1 MGMAASQARLLSIT
15 SRMSD
20 NELRSQLINN
30 AKMRLTTD
38 SSKASEK
45 YLAAL
50 NEAQMMFSNY
60 DTAGNSQYQ
69 QLTFSNLTSYSAY
82 NNQYGLVNKSG
93 QLLISENDASK
104 YTEALDKAKA
114 DPDVDVNDPDSVN
127 SKALEEFLKSYGL
140 EKTTTYFDNSEITSI
155 DPNIKKIY
163 EGDMEFEY
171 GVDANGMPKADRI
184 SGIHYG
190 YDESLKTKDYGIY
203 KSLLDDYSSAKQN
216 WKAVSKQAEQAY
228 VKNLYSNLAKA
239 DYESVYQ
246 DVIEWSNSLEPQ
258 YDGNGKITGYIEK
271 TSDNEEEEKK
281 TIGDEVD
288 RAKLFLSYMEQ
299 FYTNVGSSKWLD
311 KDGVNKPF
319 HDTMEWYF
327 SLESLMNSGNP
338 TYSTPTQAYV
348 RDGYTPT
355 LTAVYKKD
363 ANNNDTNEIDYYVYT
378 ISTADQV
385 NYPTSDTVYPDQKWT
400 DADGNETTVPVKEIQ
415 EQKISEEEF
424 VQSIADMYRFF
435 QSEVLSQLNP
445 EDPTFRDMYKQQ
457 AGKNKTG
464 KEKTD
469 AEIQAEK
476 KYDNAF
482 TNYKNASKNLSLFIF
497 GFDVGNSTQYDKLD
511 DMEWILYGD
520 WKNKNDPSE
529 GRTNQPVGPTTAID
543 TSEGG
548 ITYDLTF
555 AIDNS
560 LKKEDLPYRAN
571 FQVVKDIYLSEK
583 MIEKYGAPK
592 YTWID
597 KNNPDENAEKK
608 AEWYTNLFNR
618 INEGGYQALETGLA
632 HSAEWI
638 KFALESGLV
647 SMEQVDVKK
656 QWVSTM
662 YSNCSNITESQVD
675 VDITVAEAE
684 YNKTMNEIE
693 AKDKR
698 YDIELKNIDTEHQ
711 SLQTEYE
718 TIKSVIDKNV
728 ERNFKMFQA

>member
-93 QLLISENDASK
+93 QLLVSENDASK

-155 DPNIKKIY
+155 DPNIRKIY

-171 GVDANGMPKADRI
+171 GVDAKGMPKADRI

-228 VKNLYSNLAKA
+228 VKNLSSTGG
-239 DYESVYQ
+239 DYEKVYQ

-258 YDGNGKITGYIEK
+258 YDENGNITGYK
-271 TSDNEEEEKK
+271 VGDNVYDVG
-281 TIGDEVD
+281 TEVD
-288 RAKLFLSYMEQ
+288 KAKDFLSYMKQ
-299 FYTNVGSSKWLD
+299 FYTNVGSKWLD

-327 SLESLMNSGNP
+327 SLESQMNSGYS

-400 DADGNETTVPVKEIQ
+400 DADGNEITVPVKEIK

-424 VQSIADMYRFF
+424 VQSVADMYRFF
-435 QSEVLSQLNP
+435 QSEVLSQLDP
-445 EDPTFRDMYKQQ
+445 EDEEFRDIYIQ
-457 AGKNKTG
+457 KTG
-464 KEKTD
+464 D
-469 AEIQAEK
+469 PD
-476 KYDNAF
+476 KYDKAKKA
-482 TNYKNASKNLSLFIF
+482 YQNASKNLSLFIF
-497 GFDVGNSTQYDKLD
+497 GKDVGKGSYDKLD

-520 WKNKNDPSE
+520 WNDPTDPSK
-529 GRTNQPVGPTTAID
+529 GRTNNPAGPTTAID

-555 AIDNS
+555 KIPNS
-560 LKKEDLPYRAN
+560 LEDKDLPYRAN

-583 MIEKYGAPK
+583 MIEEFGAPK

-597 KNNPDENAEKK
+597 KNNPGENAEKK

-618 INEGGYQALETGLA
+618 MNEGGYQALETGLA

-647 SMEQVDVKK
+647 SMEQVDVKR

>member
-171 GVDANGMPKADRI
+171 GVDAKGMPKADRI

-228 VKNLYSNLAKA
+228 VKNLPSTGG
-239 DYESVYQ
+239 DYEKVYQ
-246 DVIEWSNSLEPQ
+246 NAIEWSNSLEPQ
-258 YDGNGKITGYIEK
+258 YDDKGNITGYK
-271 TSDNEEEEKK
+271 VGDNVYDVG
-281 TIGDEVD
+281 TEVD
-288 RAKLFLSYMEQ
+288 KAKDFLGYMKQ
-299 FYTNVGSSKWLD
+299 FYTNVGSKWLD

-338 TYSTPTQAYV
+338 TYSKPTQAYV

-400 DADGNETTVPVKEIQ
+400 DADGNEITVPVKEIK

-445 EDPTFRDMYKQQ
+445 EDPTFRAMYVQQ

-497 GFDVGNSTQYDKLD
+497 GKDVGNSTQYDKLD

-520 WKNKNDPSE
+520 WKNPNDPSE

-608 AEWYTNLFNR
+608 AAWYTNLFNR

-662 YSNCSNITESQVD
+662 YSNCSNITESQVE

>member
-171 GVDANGMPKADRI
+171 GVDAKGMPKADRI

-228 VKNLYSNLAKA
+228 VKNLPSTTGG
-239 DYESVYQ
+239 DYEKVYQ

-258 YDGNGKITGYIEK
+258 YDDKGNITGYK
-271 TSDNEEEEKK
+271 VGDNVYDVG
-281 TIGDEVD
+281 TEVD
-288 RAKLFLSYMEQ
+288 KAKDFLGYMKQ
-299 FYTNVGSSKWLD
+299 FYTNVGSKWLD

-338 TYSTPTQAYV
+338 TYSKPTQAYV

-400 DADGNETTVPVKEIQ
+400 DADGNEITVPVKEIK

-435 QSEVLSQLNP
+435 QAEVLSQLNP

-497 GFDVGNSTQYDKLD
+497 GKDVGNSTQYDKLD

-555 AIDNS
+555 KIPNS
-560 LKKEDLPYRAN
+560 LEDKDLPYRAN

-608 AEWYTNLFNR
+608 AAWYTNLFNR

-656 QWVSTM
+656 QWISTM

>member
-228 VKNLYSNLAKA
+228 VKNLSSTGG
-239 DYESVYQ
+239 DYEKVYQ
-246 DVIEWSNSLEPQ
+246 DAIEWANSLEPQ
-258 YDGNGKITGYIEK
+258 YDDNGNITGYLRNNNGYAM
-271 TSDNEEEEKK
+271 SDAV
-281 TIGDEVD
+281 TD
-288 RAKLFLSYMEQ
+288 AMSYMSYMEQ
-299 FYTNVGSSKWLD
+299 FYNNVGNKWLD
-311 KDGVNKPF
+311 PNGANKAF
-319 HDTMEWYF
+319 HDTMKWYF
-327 SLESLMNSGNP
+327 SLSSQLSSGQSTYSAPSQAYKREGYNP
-338 TYSTPTQAYV
+338 TLSP
-348 RDGYTPT
+348 
-355 LTAVYKKD
+355 VYKKN
-363 ANNNDTNEIDYYVYT
+363 ALGIPTTEIDHYEYT
-378 ISTADQV
+378 ISVDDQIK
-385 NYPTSDTVYPDQKWT
+385 YPTSSDKYPDKDTGLT
-400 DADGNETTVPVKEIQ
+400 DADGNPITVPVLEIQ
-415 EQKISEEEF
+415 EQKITQEEF
-424 VQSIADMYRFF
+424 VQSVADMYRFF

-445 EDPTFRDMYKQQ
+445 EDPTFRAMYVQQ

-464 KEKTD
+464 DEKTT
-469 AEIQAEK
+469 AENQAGE
-476 KYDNAF
+476 KYDKALK
-482 TNYKNASKNLSLFIF
+482 TYKEASEKLSLFIF
-497 GFDVGNSTQYDKLD
+497 GKDVGSASYDKLD

-520 WKNKNDPSE
+520 YVDSTDPSK
-529 GRTNQPVGPTTAID
+529 GRTNNPAGPTTAID

-555 AIDNS
+555 KIPNS
-560 LKKEDLPYRAN
+560 LEDKDLPYRAN

-608 AEWYTNLFNR
+608 AAWYTNLFNR

-656 QWVSTM
+656 QWISTM

>member
-93 QLLISENDASK
+93 QLLVSENDASK
-104 YTEALDKAKA
+104 YTEALNKAKA

-155 DPNIKKIY
+155 DPNIRKIY

-171 GVDANGMPKADRI
+171 GVDAKGMPKADRI

-228 VKNLYSNLAKA
+228 VKNLPSTGG
-239 DYESVYQ
+239 DYEKVYQ
-246 DVIEWSNSLEPQ
+246 NAIEWSNSLEPQ
-258 YDGNGKITGYIEK
+258 YDDKGNITGYK
-271 TSDNEEEEKK
+271 VGDNVYDVG
-281 TIGDEVD
+281 TEVD
-288 RAKLFLSYMEQ
+288 KAKDFLGYMKQ
-299 FYTNVGSSKWLD
+299 FYTNVGSKWLD

-338 TYSTPTQAYV
+338 TYSKPTQAYV

-400 DADGNETTVPVKEIQ
+400 DADGNEITVPVKEIK

-445 EDPTFRDMYKQQ
+445 EDPTFRAMYVQQ

-464 KEKTD
+464 DEKTT
-469 AEIQAEK
+469 AEK
-476 KYDNAF
+476 QAGEKYDKALK
-482 TNYKNASKNLSLFIF
+482 NYKEASEKLSLFIF
-497 GFDVGNSTQYDKLD
+497 GKDVGSASYDKLD

-520 WKNKNDPSE
+520 YVDSTDPSK
-529 GRTNQPVGPTTAID
+529 GRTNNPAGPTTAID

-555 AIDNS
+555 KIPNS
-560 LKKEDLPYRAN
+560 LEDKDLPYRAN

-608 AEWYTNLFNR
+608 AAWYTNLFNR

>member
-104 YTEALDKAKA
+104 YTDAIAKAKA

-228 VKNLYSNLAKA
+228 VKNLPSTGG
-239 DYESVYQ
+239 DYEKVYQ
-246 DVIEWSNSLEPQ
+246 NAIEWSNSLEPQ
-258 YDGNGKITGYIEK
+258 YDDKGNITGYK
-271 TSDNEEEEKK
+271 VGDNVYDVG
-281 TIGDEVD
+281 TEVD
-288 RAKLFLSYMEQ
+288 KAKDFLGYMKQ
-299 FYTNVGSSKWLD
+299 FYTNVGSKWLD

-338 TYSTPTQAYV
+338 TYSKPTQAYV

-400 DADGNETTVPVKEIQ
+400 DADGNEITVPVKEIK

-445 EDPTFRDMYKQQ
+445 EDPTFRAMYVQQ

-464 KEKTD
+464 DEKTT
-469 AEIQAEK
+469 AEK
-476 KYDNAF
+476 QAGEKYDKALK
-482 TNYKNASKNLSLFIF
+482 NYKEASEKLSLFIF
-497 GFDVGNSTQYDKLD
+497 GKDVGSASYDKLD

-520 WKNKNDPSE
+520 YVDSTDPSK
-529 GRTNQPVGPTTAID
+529 GRTNNPAGPTTAID

-555 AIDNS
+555 KIPNS
-560 LKKEDLPYRAN
+560 LEDKDLPYRAN

-608 AEWYTNLFNR
+608 AAWYTNLFNR

>member
-93 QLLISENDASK
+93 QLLVSENDASK

-155 DPNIKKIY
+155 DPNIRKIY

-228 VKNLYSNLAKA
+228 VKNLPSTGG
-239 DYESVYQ
+239 DYEKVYQ
-246 DVIEWSNSLEPQ
+246 NAIEWSNSLEPQ
-258 YDGNGKITGYIEK
+258 YDDKGNITGYK
-271 TSDNEEEEKK
+271 VGDNVYDVG
-281 TIGDEVD
+281 TEVD
-288 RAKLFLSYMEQ
+288 KAKDFLGYMKQ
-299 FYTNVGSSKWLD
+299 FYTNVGSKWLD

-338 TYSTPTQAYV
+338 TYSKPTQAYV

-400 DADGNETTVPVKEIQ
+400 DADGNEITVPVKEIK

-424 VQSIADMYRFF
+424 VQSVADMYRFF

-464 KEKTD
+464 DEKTT
-469 AEIQAEK
+469 AEK
-476 KYDNAF
+476 QAGEKYDKALK
-482 TNYKNASKNLSLFIF
+482 NYKEASKNLSLFIF
-497 GFDVGNSTQYDKLD
+497 GKDVGNSTQYDKLD

-555 AIDNS
+555 KIPNS
-560 LKKEDLPYRAN
+560 LEDKDLPYRAN

-608 AEWYTNLFNR
+608 AAWYTNLFNR

-656 QWVSTM
+656 QWISTM

>member
-104 YTEALDKAKA
+104 YTEALAKAKA

-171 GVDANGMPKADRI
+171 GVDAKGMPKADRI

-203 KSLLDDYSSAKQN
+203 KSLLDDYSFAKQN

-228 VKNLYSNLAKA
+228 VKNLSSTGG
-239 DYESVYQ
+239 DYEKVYQ
-246 DVIEWSNSLEPQ
+246 DAIEWSNSLEPQ
-258 YDGNGKITGYIEK
+258 YDDKGNITGYK
-271 TSDNEEEEKK
+271 VGDNVYDVG
-281 TIGDEVD
+281 TEVD
-288 RAKLFLSYMEQ
+288 KAKDFLSYMKQ
-299 FYTNVGSSKWLD
+299 FYTNVGSKWLD

-327 SLESLMNSGNP
+327 SLESQMNSGNP

-400 DADGNETTVPVKEIQ
+400 DADGNEITVPVKEIK

-445 EDPTFRDMYKQQ
+445 EDPTFREMYIQQ

-464 KEKTD
+464 DEKTT
-469 AEIQAEK
+469 AEK
-476 KYDNAF
+476 QAGEKYDKALK
-482 TNYKNASKNLSLFIF
+482 NYKEASEKLSLFIF
-497 GFDVGNSTQYDKLD
+497 GKDVGSASYDKLD

-520 WKNKNDPSE
+520 YVDPTDPSK
-529 GRTNQPVGPTTAID
+529 GRTNNPAGPTTAID

-555 AIDNS
+555 KIPNS
-560 LKKEDLPYRAN
+560 LEDKDLPYRAN

-608 AEWYTNLFNR
+608 AAWYTNLFNR

>member
-93 QLLISENDASK
+93 QLLVSENDASK

-155 DPNIKKIY
+155 DPNIRKIY

-171 GVDANGMPKADRI
+171 GVDAKGMPKADRI

-228 VKNLYSNLAKA
+228 VKNLSSTGG
-239 DYESVYQ
+239 DYEKVYQ

-258 YDGNGKITGYIEK
+258 YDENGNITGYK
-271 TSDNEEEEKK
+271 VGDNVYDVG
-281 TIGDEVD
+281 TEVD
-288 RAKLFLSYMEQ
+288 KAKNFLGYMKE
-299 FYTNVGSSKWLD
+299 FYKNVGSKWLD

-319 HDTMEWYF
+319 HDTMQWYF
-327 SLESLMNSGNP
+327 SLESQMNSGNP

-400 DADGNETTVPVKEIQ
+400 DADGNEITVPVKEIK

-424 VQSIADMYRFF
+424 VQSVADMYRFF
-435 QSEVLSQLNP
+435 QSEVLSQLDP
-445 EDPTFRDMYKQQ
+445 EDEEFRDIYIQ
-457 AGKNKTG
+457 KTG
-464 KEKTD
+464 D
-469 AEIQAEK
+469 PD
-476 KYDNAF
+476 KYDKAKKA
-482 TNYKNASKNLSLFIF
+482 YQNASKNLSLFIF
-497 GFDVGNSTQYDKLD
+497 GKDVGNSTQYDKLD

-555 AIDNS
+555 KIPNS
-560 LKKEDLPYRAN
+560 LEDKDLPYRAN

-608 AEWYTNLFNR
+608 AAWYTNLFNR

>member
-104 YTEALDKAKA
+104 YTEALAKAKA

-228 VKNLYSNLAKA
+228 VKNLPSTGG
-239 DYESVYQ
+239 DYEKVYQ
-246 DVIEWSNSLEPQ
+246 NAIEWSNSLEPQ
-258 YDGNGKITGYIEK
+258 YDKNGNITGYKEG
-271 TSDNEEEEKK
+271 NEVHDVG
-281 TIGDEVD
+281 TEVD
-288 RAKLFLSYMEQ
+288 KAKLFLSYMEQ
-299 FYTNVGSSKWLD
+299 FYKNKNIGSKWLD

-338 TYSTPTQAYV
+338 TYSKPTQAYV

-400 DADGNETTVPVKEIQ
+400 DADGNEITVPVKEIK

-445 EDPTFRDMYKQQ
+445 EDPTFRAMYVQQ

-497 GFDVGNSTQYDKLD
+497 GKDVGNSTQYDKLD

-520 WKNKNDPSE
+520 WKNPNDPSE

-608 AEWYTNLFNR
+608 AAWYTNLFNR

-656 QWVSTM
+656 QWISTM

>member
-155 DPNIKKIY
+155 DPNIRKIY

-171 GVDANGMPKADRI
+171 GVDAKGMPKADRI

-228 VKNLYSNLAKA
+228 VKNLSSTGG
-239 DYESVYQ
+239 DYEKVYQ
-246 DVIEWSNSLEPQ
+246 DAIEWSNSLEPQ
-258 YDGNGKITGYIEK
+258 YDDKGNITGYK
-271 TSDNEEEEKK
+271 VGNEVH
-281 TIGDEVD
+281 TVGTEVD
-288 RAKLFLSYMEQ
+288 KAKLFLSYMEQ
-299 FYTNVGSSKWLD
+299 FYKNKNIGSKWLD

-400 DADGNETTVPVKEIQ
+400 DADGNEITVPVKEIQ

-435 QSEVLSQLNP
+435 QAEVLSQLNP

-608 AEWYTNLFNR
+608 AAWYTNLFNR

-656 QWVSTM
+656 QWISTM

>member
-171 GVDANGMPKADRI
+171 GVDAKGMPKADRI

-228 VKNLYSNLAKA
+228 VKNLSSTGG
-239 DYESVYQ
+239 DYEKVYQ
-246 DVIEWSNSLEPQ
+246 NAIEWSNSLEPQ
-258 YDGNGKITGYIEK
+258 YDDNGNITGYK
-271 TSDNEEEEKK
+271 VGDNVYDVG
-281 TIGDEVD
+281 TEVD
-288 RAKLFLSYMEQ
+288 KAKDFLGYMKQ
-299 FYTNVGSSKWLD
+299 FYTNVGSKWLD

-338 TYSTPTQAYV
+338 TYSKPTQAYV

-400 DADGNETTVPVKEIQ
+400 DADGNEITVPVKEIK

-445 EDPTFRDMYKQQ
+445 EDPTFRAMYVQQ

-464 KEKTD
+464 DEKTT
-469 AEIQAEK
+469 AEK
-476 KYDNAF
+476 QAGEKYDKALK
-482 TNYKNASKNLSLFIF
+482 NYKEASEKLSLFIF
-497 GFDVGNSTQYDKLD
+497 GKDVGSASYDKLD

-520 WKNKNDPSE
+520 YVDSTDPSK
-529 GRTNQPVGPTTAID
+529 GRTNNPAGPTTAID

-555 AIDNS
+555 KIPNS
-560 LKKEDLPYRAN
+560 LEDKDLPYRAN

-608 AEWYTNLFNR
+608 AAWYTNLFNR

>member
-104 YTEALDKAKA
+104 YTEALAKAKA

-203 KSLLDDYSSAKQN
+203 KSLLDDYSFAKQN

-228 VKNLYSNLAKA
+228 VKNLSSTGG
-239 DYESVYQ
+239 DYEKVYQ
-246 DVIEWSNSLEPQ
+246 DAIEWSNSLEPQ
-258 YDGNGKITGYIEK
+258 YDDKGNITGYK
-271 TSDNEEEEKK
+271 VGDNVYDVG
-281 TIGDEVD
+281 TEVD
-288 RAKLFLSYMEQ
+288 KAKDFLSYMKQ
-299 FYTNVGSSKWLD
+299 FYTNVGSKWLD

-327 SLESLMNSGNP
+327 SLESQMNSGNP

-400 DADGNETTVPVKEIQ
+400 DADGNEITVPVKEIQ

-608 AEWYTNLFNR
+608 AAWYTNLFNR

>member
-228 VKNLYSNLAKA
+228 VKNLPSTGG
-239 DYESVYQ
+239 DYEKVYQ
-246 DVIEWSNSLEPQ
+246 NAIEWSNSLEPQ
-258 YDGNGKITGYIEK
+258 YDKNGNITGYKEG
-271 TSDNEEEEKK
+271 NEVHDVG
-281 TIGDEVD
+281 TEVD
-288 RAKLFLSYMEQ
+288 KAKLFLSYMEQ
-299 FYTNVGSSKWLD
+299 FYKNKNIGSKWLD

-338 TYSTPTQAYV
+338 TYSKPTQAYV

-400 DADGNETTVPVKEIQ
+400 DADGNEITVPVKEIK

-464 KEKTD
+464 DEKTT
-469 AEIQAEK
+469 AEK
-476 KYDNAF
+476 QAGEKYDKALK
-482 TNYKNASKNLSLFIF
+482 NYKEASKNLSLFIF
-497 GFDVGNSTQYDKLD
+497 GKDVGNSTQYDKLD

-555 AIDNS
+555 KIPNS
-560 LKKEDLPYRAN
+560 LEDKDLPYRAN

-608 AEWYTNLFNR
+608 AAWYTNLFNR

>member
-93 QLLISENDASK
+93 QLLVSENDASK

-155 DPNIKKIY
+155 DPNIRKIY

-228 VKNLYSNLAKA
+228 VKNLPSTGG
-239 DYESVYQ
+239 DYEKVYQ
-246 DVIEWSNSLEPQ
+246 EVITWANSLEPQ
-258 YDGNGKITGYIEK
+258 YDGNGNITGYKEGNNVHDVG
-271 TSDNEEEEKK
+271 T
-281 TIGDEVD
+281 EVD
-288 RAKLFLSYMEQ
+288 KAKLFLSYMEQ

-400 DADGNETTVPVKEIQ
+400 DADGNEITVPVKEIQ

-424 VQSIADMYRFF
+424 VQSVADMYRFF
-435 QSEVLSQLNP
+435 QSEVLSQLDP
-445 EDPTFRDMYKQQ
+445 EDEEFRQIYIDQ

-497 GFDVGNSTQYDKLD
+497 GKDVGKGSYDKLD

-520 WKNKNDPSE
+520 WVDKNDPKK
-529 GRTNQPVGPTTAID
+529 GRTNNPAGPTTAID

-555 AIDNS
+555 KIPNS
-560 LKKEDLPYRAN
+560 LEDKDLPYRAN

-583 MIEKYGAPK
+583 MIEEFGAPK

-597 KNNPDENAEKK
+597 KNNPGENAEKK

-618 INEGGYQALETGLA
+618 MNEGGYQALETGLA
-632 HSAEWI
+632 HSSEWI

-647 SMEQVDVKK
+647 SMEQVDVKR

>member
-93 QLLISENDASK
+93 QLLVSENDASK

-155 DPNIKKIY
+155 DPNIRKIY

-228 VKNLYSNLAKA
+228 VKNLSSTGG
-239 DYESVYQ
+239 DYEKVYQ

-258 YDGNGKITGYIEK
+258 YDENGNITGYK
-271 TSDNEEEEKK
+271 VGDNVYDVG
-281 TIGDEVD
+281 TEVD
-288 RAKLFLSYMEQ
+288 KAKNFLSYMKQ
-299 FYTNVGSSKWLD
+299 FYTNVGSKWLD

-327 SLESLMNSGNP
+327 SLERQMNSGYS

-400 DADGNETTVPVKEIQ
+400 DADGNEITVPVKEIK

-424 VQSIADMYRFF
+424 VQSVADMYRFF
-435 QSEVLSQLNP
+435 QSEVLSQLDP
-445 EDPTFRDMYKQQ
+445 EDEEFRDIYIQ
-457 AGKNKTG
+457 KTG
-464 KEKTD
+464 D
-469 AEIQAEK
+469 PD
-476 KYDNAF
+476 KYDKAKKA
-482 TNYKNASKNLSLFIF
+482 YQNASKNLSLFIF
-497 GFDVGNSTQYDKLD
+497 GKDVGKGSYDKLD

-520 WKNKNDPSE
+520 WNDPTDPSK
-529 GRTNQPVGPTTAID
+529 GRTNNPAGPTTAID

-555 AIDNS
+555 KIPNS
-560 LKKEDLPYRAN
+560 LEDKDLPYRAN

-583 MIEKYGAPK
+583 MIEEFGAPK

-618 INEGGYQALETGLA
+618 MNEGGYQALETGLA
-632 HSAEWI
+632 HSSEWI

-647 SMEQVDVKK
+647 SMEQVDVKR

>member
-93 QLLISENDASK
+93 QLLVSENDASK

-155 DPNIKKIY
+155 DPNIRKIY

-171 GVDANGMPKADRI
+171 GVDAKGMPKADRI

-228 VKNLYSNLAKA
+228 VKNLSSTGG
-239 DYESVYQ
+239 DYEKVYQ

-258 YDGNGKITGYIEK
+258 YDKNGNITGYKEGNNVHDVG
-271 TSDNEEEEKK
+271 T
-281 TIGDEVD
+281 EVD
-288 RAKLFLSYMEQ
+288 KAKLFLSYMEQ
-299 FYTNVGSSKWLD
+299 FYTNVGSKWLD

-400 DADGNETTVPVKEIQ
+400 DADGNEITVPVKEIQ

-424 VQSIADMYRFF
+424 VQSVADMYRFF

-445 EDPTFRDMYKQQ
+445 EDPTFRAMYVQQ

-464 KEKTD
+464 DEKTT
-469 AEIQAEK
+469 AENQAGE
-476 KYDNAF
+476 KYDKALK
-482 TNYKNASKNLSLFIF
+482 TYKEASEKLSLFIF
-497 GFDVGNSTQYDKLD
+497 GKDVGSASYDKLD

-520 WKNKNDPSE
+520 YVDSTDPSK
-529 GRTNQPVGPTTAID
+529 GRTNNPAGPTTAID

-555 AIDNS
+555 KIPNS
-560 LKKEDLPYRAN
+560 LEDKDLPYRAN

-583 MIEKYGAPK
+583 MIEEFGAPK

-608 AEWYTNLFNR
+608 AEWYTNLFTR
-618 INEGGYQALETGLA
+618 MNEGGYQALETGLA
-632 HSAEWI
+632 HSSEWI

>member
-104 YTEALDKAKA
+104 YTEALAKAKA

-171 GVDANGMPKADRI
+171 GVDAKGMPKADRI

-228 VKNLYSNLAKA
+228 VKNLSSTGG
-239 DYESVYQ
+239 DYEKVYQ
-246 DVIEWSNSLEPQ
+246 DAIEWSNSLEPQ
-258 YDGNGKITGYIEK
+258 YDDKGNITGYK
-271 TSDNEEEEKK
+271 VGDNVYDVG
-281 TIGDEVD
+281 TEVD
-288 RAKLFLSYMEQ
+288 KAKDFLSYMKQ
-299 FYTNVGSSKWLD
+299 FYTNVGSKWLD

-327 SLESLMNSGNP
+327 SLESQMNSGNP

-400 DADGNETTVPVKEIQ
+400 DADGNEITVPVKEIK

-445 EDPTFRDMYKQQ
+445 EDPTFREMYKQQ

-464 KEKTD
+464 DEKTT
-469 AEIQAEK
+469 AEK
-476 KYDNAF
+476 QAGEKYDKALK
-482 TNYKNASKNLSLFIF
+482 NYKEASEKLSLFIF
-497 GFDVGNSTQYDKLD
+497 GKDVGSASYDKLD

-520 WKNKNDPSE
+520 YVDPTDPSK
-529 GRTNQPVGPTTAID
+529 GRTNNPAGPTTAID

-555 AIDNS
+555 KIPNS
-560 LKKEDLPYRAN
+560 LEDKDLPYRAN

>member
-93 QLLISENDASK
+93 QLLVSENDASK

-155 DPNIKKIY
+155 DPNIRKIY

-171 GVDANGMPKADRI
+171 GVDAKGMPKADRI

-228 VKNLYSNLAKA
+228 VKNLPSKGG
-239 DYESVYQ
+239 DYEKVYQ
-246 DVIEWSNSLEPQ
+246 EVIEWSNSLEPQ
-258 YDGNGKITGYIEK
+258 YDKNGNITGYLRNNNGYEMSK
-271 TSDNEEEEKK
+271 AVTDAA
-281 TIGDEVD
+281 TYM
-288 RAKLFLSYMEQ
+288 SYMEQ
-299 FYTNVGSSKWLD
+299 FYTNVGSKWLD
-311 KDGVNKPF
+311 PNVTNKAF
-319 HDTMEWYF
+319 HDTMKWYF
-327 SLESLMNSGNP
+327 SLRDQLTSGQS
-338 TYSTPTQAYV
+338 TYSDPSQAYM
-348 RDGYTPT
+348 REGYTPT
-355 LTAVYKKD
+355 LSPVYKKD
-363 ANNNDTNEIDYYVYT
+363 ALGLPTTEIDHYEYT
-378 ISTADQV
+378 ISVDDQV
-385 NYPTSDTVYPDQKWT
+385 NYPVSSDKYPDKDTGMT
-400 DADGNETTVPVKEIQ
+400 DADGNPITVPVLEIQ
-415 EQKISEEEF
+415 ERKITQEEF
-424 VQSIADMYRFF
+424 VQSVADMYRFF
-435 QSEVLSQLNP
+435 QSEVLSQLDP
-445 EDPTFRDMYKQQ
+445 EDEEFRDIYIQ
-457 AGKNKTG
+457 KTG
-464 KEKTD
+464 D
-469 AEIQAEK
+469 PD
-476 KYDNAF
+476 KYDKAKKA
-482 TNYKNASKNLSLFIF
+482 YQNASKNLSLFIF
-497 GFDVGNSTQYDKLD
+497 GKDVGKGSYDKLD

-520 WKNKNDPSE
+520 WNDPTDPSK
-529 GRTNQPVGPTTAID
+529 GRTNNPAGPTTAID

-555 AIDNS
+555 KIPNS
-560 LKKEDLPYRAN
+560 LEDKDLPYRAN

-583 MIEKYGAPK
+583 MIEEFGAPK

-597 KNNPDENAEKK
+597 KNNPGENAEKK

-618 INEGGYQALETGLA
+618 MNEGGYQALETGLA

-647 SMEQVDVKK
+647 SMEQVDVKR

>member
-93 QLLISENDASK
+93 QLLVSENDASK

-155 DPNIKKIY
+155 DPNIRKIY

-228 VKNLYSNLAKA
+228 VKNLPSKGG
-239 DYESVYQ
+239 DYEKVYQ
-246 DVIEWSNSLEPQ
+246 EVIEWSNSLEPQ
-258 YDGNGKITGYIEK
+258 YDKNGNITGYLRNNNGYEMSK
-271 TSDNEEEEKK
+271 AVTDAA
-281 TIGDEVD
+281 TYM
-288 RAKLFLSYMEQ
+288 SYMEQ
-299 FYTNVGSSKWLD
+299 FYTNVGSKWLD
-311 KDGVNKPF
+311 PNVTNKAF
-319 HDTMEWYF
+319 HDTMKWYF
-327 SLESLMNSGNP
+327 SLRDQLTSGQS
-338 TYSTPTQAYV
+338 TYSDPSQAYM
-348 RDGYTPT
+348 REGYTPT
-355 LTAVYKKD
+355 LSPVYKKD
-363 ANNNDTNEIDYYVYT
+363 ALGLPTTEIDHYEYT
-378 ISTADQV
+378 ISVDDQV
-385 NYPTSDTVYPDQKWT
+385 NYPVSSDKYPDKDT
-400 DADGNETTVPVKEIQ
+400 GLIDADGNPITVPVLEIQ
-415 EQKISEEEF
+415 ERKITQEEF
-424 VQSIADMYRFF
+424 VQSVADMYRFF
-435 QSEVLSQLNP
+435 QSEVLSQLDP
-445 EDPTFRDMYKQQ
+445 EDEEFRDIYIQ
-457 AGKNKTG
+457 KTG
-464 KEKTD
+464 D
-469 AEIQAEK
+469 PD
-476 KYDNAF
+476 KYDKAKKA
-482 TNYKNASKNLSLFIF
+482 YQNASKNLSLFIF
-497 GFDVGNSTQYDKLD
+497 GKDVGKGSYDKLD

-520 WKNKNDPSE
+520 WNDPTDPSK
-529 GRTNQPVGPTTAID
+529 GRTNNPAGPTTAID

-555 AIDNS
+555 KIPNS
-560 LKKEDLPYRAN
+560 LEDKDLPYRAN

-583 MIEKYGAPK
+583 MIEEFGAPK

-597 KNNPDENAEKK
+597 KNNPGENAEKK

-618 INEGGYQALETGLA
+618 MNEGGYQALETGLA

-647 SMEQVDVKK
+647 SMEQVDVKR

>member
-171 GVDANGMPKADRI
+171 GVDAKGMPKADRI

-228 VKNLYSNLAKA
+228 VKNLPSTGG
-239 DYESVYQ
+239 DYEKVYQ
-246 DVIEWSNSLEPQ
+246 NAIEWSNSLEPQ
-258 YDGNGKITGYIEK
+258 YDDKGNITGYK
-271 TSDNEEEEKK
+271 VGDNVYDVG
-281 TIGDEVD
+281 TEVD
-288 RAKLFLSYMEQ
+288 KAKDFLGYMKQ
-299 FYTNVGSSKWLD
+299 FYTNVGSKWLD

-338 TYSTPTQAYV
+338 TYSKPTQAYV

-400 DADGNETTVPVKEIQ
+400 DADGNEITVPVKEIQ

-435 QSEVLSQLNP
+435 QAEVLSQLNP

-464 KEKTD
+464 DEKTT
-469 AEIQAEK
+469 AEK
-476 KYDNAF
+476 QAGEKYDNAF

-497 GFDVGNSTQYDKLD
+497 GKDVGNSTQYDKLD

-520 WKNKNDPSE
+520 WKNPNDPSE

-608 AEWYTNLFNR
+608 AAWYTNLFNR

-656 QWVSTM
+656 QWISTM

>member
-171 GVDANGMPKADRI
+171 GVDAKGMPKADRI

-228 VKNLYSNLAKA
+228 VKNLPSTGG
-239 DYESVYQ
+239 DYEKVYQ
-246 DVIEWSNSLEPQ
+246 NAIEWSNSLEPQ
-258 YDGNGKITGYIEK
+258 YDDKGNITGYK
-271 TSDNEEEEKK
+271 VGDNVYDVG
-281 TIGDEVD
+281 TEVD
-288 RAKLFLSYMEQ
+288 KAKDFLGYMKQ
-299 FYTNVGSSKWLD
+299 FYTNVGSKWLD

-338 TYSTPTQAYV
+338 TYSKPTQAYV

-400 DADGNETTVPVKEIQ
+400 DADGNEITVPVKEIK

-445 EDPTFRDMYKQQ
+445 EDPTFRAMYVQQ

-476 KYDNAF
+476 KYNNAF

-497 GFDVGNSTQYDKLD
+497 GKDVGSASYDKLD

-520 WKNKNDPSE
+520 YVDPTDPSK
-529 GRTNQPVGPTTAID
+529 GRTNNPAGPTTAID

-555 AIDNS
+555 KIPNS
-560 LKKEDLPYRAN
+560 LEDKDLPYRAN

-608 AEWYTNLFNR
+608 AAWYTNLFNR

-656 QWVSTM
+656 QWISTM

>member
-228 VKNLYSNLAKA
+228 VKNLSSTGG
-239 DYESVYQ
+239 DYEKVYQ
-246 DVIEWSNSLEPQ
+246 NAIEWSNSLEPQ
-258 YDGNGKITGYIEK
+258 YDDKGNITGYK
-271 TSDNEEEEKK
+271 VGDNVYDVG
-281 TIGDEVD
+281 TEVD
-288 RAKLFLSYMEQ
+288 KAKDFLGYMKQ
-299 FYTNVGSSKWLD
+299 FYTNVGSKWLD

-338 TYSTPTQAYV
+338 TYSKPTQAYV

-400 DADGNETTVPVKEIQ
+400 DADGNEITVPVKEIK

-445 EDPTFRDMYKQQ
+445 EDPTFRAMYVQQ

-464 KEKTD
+464 DEKTT
-469 AEIQAEK
+469 AEK
-476 KYDNAF
+476 QAGEKYDKALK
-482 TNYKNASKNLSLFIF
+482 NYKEASEKLSLFIF
-497 GFDVGNSTQYDKLD
+497 GKDVGSASYDKLD

-520 WKNKNDPSE
+520 YVDSTDPSK
-529 GRTNQPVGPTTAID
+529 GRTNNPAGPTTAID

-555 AIDNS
+555 KIPNS
-560 LKKEDLPYRAN
+560 LEDKDLPYRAN

-608 AEWYTNLFNR
+608 AAWYTNLFNR

-656 QWVSTM
+656 QWISTM

>member
-228 VKNLYSNLAKA
+228 VKNLSSTGG
-239 DYESVYQ
+239 DYEKVYQ
-246 DVIEWSNSLEPQ
+246 DAIEWSNSLEPQ
-258 YDGNGKITGYIEK
+258 YDDKGNITGYK
-271 TSDNEEEEKK
+271 VGDNVYDVG
-281 TIGDEVD
+281 TEVD
-288 RAKLFLSYMEQ
+288 KAKDFLGYMKQ
-299 FYTNVGSSKWLD
+299 FYTNVGSKWLD

-338 TYSTPTQAYV
+338 TYSKPTQAYV

-400 DADGNETTVPVKEIQ
+400 DADGNEITVPVKEIK

-424 VQSIADMYRFF
+424 VQSVADMYRFF

-464 KEKTD
+464 DEKTT
-469 AEIQAEK
+469 AEK
-476 KYDNAF
+476 QAGEKYDKALK
-482 TNYKNASKNLSLFIF
+482 NYKEASKNLSLFIF
-497 GFDVGNSTQYDKLD
+497 GKDVGNSTQYDKLD

-555 AIDNS
+555 KIPNS
-560 LKKEDLPYRAN
+560 LEDKDLPYRAN

-608 AEWYTNLFNR
+608 AAWYTNLFNR

>member
-155 DPNIKKIY
+155 DPNIRKIY

-171 GVDANGMPKADRI
+171 GVDAKGMPKADRI

-228 VKNLYSNLAKA
+228 VKNLPSTGG
-239 DYESVYQ
+239 DYEKVYQ

-258 YDGNGKITGYIEK
+258 YDENGKITGYK
-271 TSDNEEEEKK
+271 VGNEVH
-281 TIGDEVD
+281 TVGTEVD
-288 RAKLFLSYMEQ
+288 KAKLFLSYMEQ
-299 FYTNVGSSKWLD
+299 FYKNKNIGSKWLD

-400 DADGNETTVPVKEIQ
+400 DADGNEITVPVKEIK

-445 EDPTFRDMYKQQ
+445 EDPTFRDMYIQQ

-464 KEKTD
+464 DEKTT
-469 AEIQAEK
+469 AEIQAGE

-497 GFDVGNSTQYDKLD
+497 GKDVGSASYDKLD

-520 WKNKNDPSE
+520 WVDKNDPKK
-529 GRTNQPVGPTTAID
+529 GRTNNPAGPTTAID

-555 AIDNS
+555 KIPNS
-560 LKKEDLPYRAN
+560 LEDKDLPYRAN

-608 AEWYTNLFNR
+608 AAWYTNLFNR

>member
-93 QLLISENDASK
+93 QLLVSENDASK

-155 DPNIKKIY
+155 DPNIRKIY

-228 VKNLYSNLAKA
+228 VKNLSSTGG
-239 DYESVYQ
+239 DYEKVYQ

-258 YDGNGKITGYIEK
+258 YDENGNITGYK
-271 TSDNEEEEKK
+271 VGDNVYDVG
-281 TIGDEVD
+281 TEVD
-288 RAKLFLSYMEQ
+288 KAKNFLSYMKQ
-299 FYTNVGSSKWLD
+299 FYTNVGSKWLD

-327 SLESLMNSGNP
+327 SLERQMNSGYS

-400 DADGNETTVPVKEIQ
+400 DADGNEITVPVKEIK

-424 VQSIADMYRFF
+424 VQSVADMYRFF
-435 QSEVLSQLNP
+435 QSEVLSQLDP
-445 EDPTFRDMYKQQ
+445 EDEEFRDIYIQ
-457 AGKNKTG
+457 KTG
-464 KEKTD
+464 D
-469 AEIQAEK
+469 PD
-476 KYDNAF
+476 KYDKAKKA
-482 TNYKNASKNLSLFIF
+482 YQNASKNLSLFIF
-497 GFDVGNSTQYDKLD
+497 GKDVGKGSYDKLD

-520 WKNKNDPSE
+520 WNDPTDPSK
-529 GRTNQPVGPTTAID
+529 GRTNNPAGPTTAID

-555 AIDNS
+555 KIPNS
-560 LKKEDLPYRAN
+560 LEDKDLPYRAN

-583 MIEKYGAPK
+583 MIEEFGAPK

-618 INEGGYQALETGLA
+618 MNEGGYQALETGLA
-632 HSAEWI
+632 HSSEWI

>member
-171 GVDANGMPKADRI
+171 GVDAKGMPKADRI

-228 VKNLYSNLAKA
+228 VKNLPSTGG
-239 DYESVYQ
+239 DYEKVYQ
-246 DVIEWSNSLEPQ
+246 NAIEWSNSLEPQ
-258 YDGNGKITGYIEK
+258 YDDKGNITGYK
-271 TSDNEEEEKK
+271 VGDNVYDVG
-281 TIGDEVD
+281 TEVD
-288 RAKLFLSYMEQ
+288 KAKDFLGYMKQ
-299 FYTNVGSSKWLD
+299 FYTNVGSKWLD

-338 TYSTPTQAYV
+338 TYSKPTQAYV

-400 DADGNETTVPVKEIQ
+400 DADGNEITVPVKEIK

-445 EDPTFRDMYKQQ
+445 EDPTFRAMYVQQ
-457 AGKNKTG
+457 AGKNKTDD
-464 KEKTD
+464 EKRT
-469 AEIQAEK
+469 AEK
-476 KYDNAF
+476 QAGEKYDNAF

-520 WKNKNDPSE
+520 WKNPNDPSE

-608 AEWYTNLFNR
+608 AAWYTNLFNR

>member
-104 YTEALDKAKA
+104 YTDALAKAKA

-171 GVDANGMPKADRI
+171 GVDAKGMPKADRI

-228 VKNLYSNLAKA
+228 VKNLPSTGG
-239 DYESVYQ
+239 DYEKVYQ
-246 DVIEWSNSLEPQ
+246 NAIEWSNSLEPQ
-258 YDGNGKITGYIEK
+258 YDDKGNITGYK
-271 TSDNEEEEKK
+271 VGDNVYDVG
-281 TIGDEVD
+281 TEVD
-288 RAKLFLSYMEQ
+288 KAKDFLGYMKQ
-299 FYTNVGSSKWLD
+299 FYTNVGSKWLD

-338 TYSTPTQAYV
+338 TYSKPTQAYV

-400 DADGNETTVPVKEIQ
+400 DADGNEITVPVKEIK

-445 EDPTFRDMYKQQ
+445 EDPTFRAMYVQQ

-464 KEKTD
+464 DEKTT
-469 AEIQAEK
+469 AEK
-476 KYDNAF
+476 QAGEKYDKALK
-482 TNYKNASKNLSLFIF
+482 NYKEASEKLSLFIF
-497 GFDVGNSTQYDKLD
+497 GKDVGSASYDKLD

-520 WKNKNDPSE
+520 YVDSTDPSK
-529 GRTNQPVGPTTAID
+529 GRTNNPAGPTTAID

-555 AIDNS
+555 KIPNS
-560 LKKEDLPYRAN
+560 LEDKDLPYRAN

-608 AEWYTNLFNR
+608 AAWYTNLFNR

>member
-93 QLLISENDASK
+93 QLLVSENDASK

-155 DPNIKKIY
+155 DPNIRKIY

-228 VKNLYSNLAKA
+228 VKNLSSTGG
-239 DYESVYQ
+239 DYEKVYQ

-258 YDGNGKITGYIEK
+258 YDENGNITGYK
-271 TSDNEEEEKK
+271 VGDNVYDVG
-281 TIGDEVD
+281 TEVD
-288 RAKLFLSYMEQ
+288 KAKNFLSYMKQ
-299 FYTNVGSSKWLD
+299 FYTNVGSKWLD

-327 SLESLMNSGNP
+327 SLERQMNSGYS

-400 DADGNETTVPVKEIQ
+400 DADGNEITVPVKEIK

-424 VQSIADMYRFF
+424 VQSVADMYRFF
-435 QSEVLSQLNP
+435 QSEVLSQLDP
-445 EDPTFRDMYKQQ
+445 EDEEFRDIYIQ
-457 AGKNKTG
+457 KTG
-464 KEKTD
+464 D
-469 AEIQAEK
+469 PD
-476 KYDNAF
+476 KYDKAKKA
-482 TNYKNASKNLSLFIF
+482 YQNASKNLSLFIF
-497 GFDVGNSTQYDKLD
+497 GKDVGKGSYDKLD

-520 WKNKNDPSE
+520 YVDSTDPSK
-529 GRTNQPVGPTTAID
+529 GRTNNPAGPTTAID

-555 AIDNS
+555 KIPNS
-560 LKKEDLPYRAN
+560 LEDKDLPYRAN

-583 MIEKYGAPK
+583 MIEEFGAPK

-597 KNNPDENAEKK
+597 KNNPGENAEKK

-618 INEGGYQALETGLA
+618 MNEGGYQALETGLA
-632 HSAEWI
+632 HSSEWI

>member
-228 VKNLYSNLAKA
+228 VKNLPSTGG
-239 DYESVYQ
+239 DYEKVYQ
-246 DVIEWSNSLEPQ
+246 DAIEWSNSLEPQ
-258 YDGNGKITGYIEK
+258 YDDKGNITGYK
-271 TSDNEEEEKK
+271 VGDNVYDVG
-281 TIGDEVD
+281 TEVD
-288 RAKLFLSYMEQ
+288 KAKDFLGYMKQ
-299 FYTNVGSSKWLD
+299 FYTNVGSKWLD

-338 TYSTPTQAYV
+338 TYSKPTQAYV

-400 DADGNETTVPVKEIQ
+400 DADGNEITVPVKEIK

-445 EDPTFRDMYKQQ
+445 EDPTFRAMYVQQ

-464 KEKTD
+464 DEKTT
-469 AEIQAEK
+469 AEK
-476 KYDNAF
+476 QAGEKYDKALK
-482 TNYKNASKNLSLFIF
+482 NYKEASEKLSLFIF
-497 GFDVGNSTQYDKLD
+497 GKDVGSASYDKLD

-520 WKNKNDPSE
+520 YVDSTDPSK
-529 GRTNQPVGPTTAID
+529 GRTNNPAGPTTAID

-555 AIDNS
+555 KIPNS
-560 LKKEDLPYRAN
+560 LEDKDLPYRAN

-608 AEWYTNLFNR
+608 AAWYTNLFNR

-656 QWVSTM
+656 QWISTM

>member
-228 VKNLYSNLAKA
+228 VKNLPSTGG
-239 DYESVYQ
+239 DYEKVYQ
-246 DVIEWSNSLEPQ
+246 NAIEWSNSLEPQ
-258 YDGNGKITGYIEK
+258 YDDKGNITGYK
-271 TSDNEEEEKK
+271 VGDNVYDVG
-281 TIGDEVD
+281 TEVD
-288 RAKLFLSYMEQ
+288 KAKDFLGYMKQ
-299 FYTNVGSSKWLD
+299 FYTNVGSKWLD

-338 TYSTPTQAYV
+338 TYSKPTQAYV

-400 DADGNETTVPVKEIQ
+400 DADGNEITVPVKEIK

-435 QSEVLSQLNP
+435 QAEVLSQLNP

-497 GFDVGNSTQYDKLD
+497 GKDVGNSTQYDKLD

-555 AIDNS
+555 KIPNS
-560 LKKEDLPYRAN
+560 LEDKDLPYRAN

-608 AEWYTNLFNR
+608 AAWYTNLFNR

>member
-171 GVDANGMPKADRI
+171 GVDAKGMPKADRI

-203 KSLLDDYSSAKQN
+203 QSLLDDYSSAKQN

-228 VKNLYSNLAKA
+228 VKNLYSNTAKA
-239 DYESVYQ
+239 DYEKVYQ

-258 YDGNGKITGYIEK
+258 YDGNGNITGYK
-271 TSDNEEEEKK
+271 VGDNVYDVG
-281 TIGDEVD
+281 TEVD
-288 RAKLFLSYMEQ
+288 KAKNFLGYMKE
-299 FYTNVGSSKWLD
+299 FYKNVGSKWLD

-319 HDTMEWYF
+319 HDTMQWYF
-327 SLESLMNSGNP
+327 SLESQMNSGNP
-338 TYSTPTQAYV
+338 TYSKPTQAYV

-400 DADGNETTVPVKEIQ
+400 DADGNEITVPVKEIK

-445 EDPTFRDMYKQQ
+445 EDPTFRAMYVQQ

-520 WKNKNDPSE
+520 WKNPNDPSE

-608 AEWYTNLFNR
+608 AAWYTNLFNR

-656 QWVSTM
+656 QWISTM

>member
-171 GVDANGMPKADRI
+171 GVDAKGMPKADRI

-228 VKNLYSNLAKA
+228 VKNLPSTGG
-239 DYESVYQ
+239 DYEKVYQ
-246 DVIEWSNSLEPQ
+246 NAIEWSNSLEPQ
-258 YDGNGKITGYIEK
+258 YDDKGNITGYK
-271 TSDNEEEEKK
+271 VGDNVYDVG
-281 TIGDEVD
+281 TEVD
-288 RAKLFLSYMEQ
+288 KAKDFLGYMKQ
-299 FYTNVGSSKWLD
+299 FYTNVGSKWLD

-338 TYSTPTQAYV
+338 TYSKPTQAYV

-400 DADGNETTVPVKEIQ
+400 DADGNEITVPVKEIK

-445 EDPTFRDMYKQQ
+445 EDPTFRAMYVQQ

-464 KEKTD
+464 DEKTT
-469 AEIQAEK
+469 AEK
-476 KYDNAF
+476 QAGEKYDKALK
-482 TNYKNASKNLSLFIF
+482 NYKEASEKLSLFIF
-497 GFDVGNSTQYDKLD
+497 GKDVGSASYDKLD

-520 WKNKNDPSE
+520 YVDSTDPSK
-529 GRTNQPVGPTTAID
+529 GRTNNPAGPTTAID

-555 AIDNS
+555 KIPNS
-560 LKKEDLPYRAN
+560 LEDKDLPYRAN

-608 AEWYTNLFNR
+608 AAWYTNLFNR
-618 INEGGYQALETGLA
+618 INKGGYQALETGLA

-656 QWVSTM
+656 QWISTM

>member
-171 GVDANGMPKADRI
+171 GVDAKGMPKADRI

-228 VKNLYSNLAKA
+228 VKNLPSTGG
-239 DYESVYQ
+239 DYEKVYQ
-246 DVIEWSNSLEPQ
+246 NAIEWSNSLEPQ
-258 YDGNGKITGYIEK
+258 YDDKGNITGYK
-271 TSDNEEEEKK
+271 VGDNVYDVG
-281 TIGDEVD
+281 TEVD
-288 RAKLFLSYMEQ
+288 KAKDFLGYMKQ
-299 FYTNVGSSKWLD
+299 FYTNVGSKWLD

-338 TYSTPTQAYV
+338 TYSKPTQAYV

-400 DADGNETTVPVKEIQ
+400 DADGNEITVPVKEIK

-445 EDPTFRDMYKQQ
+445 EDPTFRAMYVQQ

-464 KEKTD
+464 DEKTT
-469 AEIQAEK
+469 AEK
-476 KYDNAF
+476 QAGEKYDKALK
-482 TNYKNASKNLSLFIF
+482 NYKEASEKLSLFIF
-497 GFDVGNSTQYDKLD
+497 GKDVGSASYDKLD

-520 WKNKNDPSE
+520 YVDSTDPSK
-529 GRTNQPVGPTTAID
+529 GRTNNPAGPTTAID

-555 AIDNS
+555 KIPNS
-560 LKKEDLPYRAN
+560 LEDKDLPYRAN

-608 AEWYTNLFNR
+608 AAWYTNLFNR
-618 INEGGYQALETGLA
+618 INKGGYQALETGLA

>member
-93 QLLISENDASK
+93 QLLVSENDASK

-155 DPNIKKIY
+155 DPNIRKIY

-171 GVDANGMPKADRI
+171 GVDAKGMPKADRI

-228 VKNLYSNLAKA
+228 VKNLSSTGG
-239 DYESVYQ
+239 DYEKVYQ

-258 YDGNGKITGYIEK
+258 YDKNGNITGYK
-271 TSDNEEEEKK
+271 VGNEVH
-281 TIGDEVD
+281 TVGTEVD
-288 RAKLFLSYMEQ
+288 KAKLFLSYMEQ
-299 FYTNVGSSKWLD
+299 FYTNVGSKWLD

-400 DADGNETTVPVKEIQ
+400 DADGNEITVPVKEIQ

-424 VQSIADMYRFF
+424 VQSVADMYRFF

-445 EDPTFRDMYKQQ
+445 EDPTFRAMYVQQ

-464 KEKTD
+464 DEKTT
-469 AEIQAEK
+469 AENQAGE
-476 KYDNAF
+476 KYDKALK
-482 TNYKNASKNLSLFIF
+482 NYKEASEKLSLFIF
-497 GFDVGNSTQYDKLD
+497 GKDVGSASYDKLD

-520 WKNKNDPSE
+520 YVDSTDPSK
-529 GRTNQPVGPTTAID
+529 GRTNNPAGPTTAID

-555 AIDNS
+555 KIPNS
-560 LKKEDLPYRAN
+560 LEDKDLPYRAN

-583 MIEKYGAPK
+583 MIEEFGAPK

-618 INEGGYQALETGLA
+618 MNEGGYQALETGLA
-632 HSAEWI
+632 HSSEWI

>member
-171 GVDANGMPKADRI
+171 GVDAKGMPKADRI

-228 VKNLYSNLAKA
+228 VKNLPSTGG
-239 DYESVYQ
+239 DYEKVYQ
-246 DVIEWSNSLEPQ
+246 NAIEWSNSLEPQ
-258 YDGNGKITGYIEK
+258 YDDKGNITGYK
-271 TSDNEEEEKK
+271 VGDNVYDVG
-281 TIGDEVD
+281 TEVD
-288 RAKLFLSYMEQ
+288 KAKDFLGYMKQ
-299 FYTNVGSSKWLD
+299 FYTNVGSKWLD

-338 TYSTPTQAYV
+338 TYSKPTQAYV

-400 DADGNETTVPVKEIQ
+400 DADGNEITVPVKEIK

-445 EDPTFRDMYKQQ
+445 EDPTFRAMYVQQ

-464 KEKTD
+464 DEKTT
-469 AEIQAEK
+469 AEK
-476 KYDNAF
+476 QAGEKYDKALK
-482 TNYKNASKNLSLFIF
+482 NYKEASEKLSLFIF
-497 GFDVGNSTQYDKLD
+497 GKDVGSASYDKLD

-520 WKNKNDPSE
+520 YVDSTDPSK
-529 GRTNQPVGPTTAID
+529 GRTNNPAGPTTAID

-608 AEWYTNLFNR
+608 AAWYTNLFNR

>member
-104 YTEALDKAKA
+104 YTDALDKAKA

-171 GVDANGMPKADRI
+171 GVDAKGMPKADRI

-228 VKNLYSNLAKA
+228 VKNLPSTGG
-239 DYESVYQ
+239 DYEKVYQ
-246 DVIEWSNSLEPQ
+246 NAIEWSNSLEPQ
-258 YDGNGKITGYIEK
+258 YDDKGNITGYK
-271 TSDNEEEEKK
+271 VGDNVYDVG
-281 TIGDEVD
+281 TEVD
-288 RAKLFLSYMEQ
+288 KAKDFLGYMKQ
-299 FYTNVGSSKWLD
+299 FYTNVGSKWLD

-338 TYSTPTQAYV
+338 TYSKPTQAYV

-400 DADGNETTVPVKEIQ
+400 DADGNEITVPVKEIK

-435 QSEVLSQLNP
+435 QSEVLSQLDP
-445 EDPTFRDMYKQQ
+445 EDKEFRQIYIDQ

-520 WKNKNDPSE
+520 WKNPNDPSE

-608 AEWYTNLFNR
+608 AAWYTNLFNR

>member
-93 QLLISENDASK
+93 QLLVSENDASK

-140 EKTTTYFDNSEITSI
+140 EKTTTYFDNSKITSI
-155 DPNIKKIY
+155 DPNIRKIY

-171 GVDANGMPKADRI
+171 GVDAKGMPKADRI

-203 KSLLDDYSSAKQN
+203 QSLLDDYSSAKQN

-228 VKNLYSNLAKA
+228 VKNLYSNTAKA
-239 DYESVYQ
+239 DYEKVYQ

-258 YDGNGKITGYIEK
+258 YDKNGNITGYKEGNNVHDVG
-271 TSDNEEEEKK
+271 T
-281 TIGDEVD
+281 EVD
-288 RAKLFLSYMEQ
+288 KAKNFLGYMKE
-299 FYTNVGSSKWLD
+299 FYKNVGSKWLD

-385 NYPTSDTVYPDQKWT
+385 NYPTSDTVYPAQKWT
-400 DADGNETTVPVKEIQ
+400 DADGNEITVPVKEIQ

-424 VQSIADMYRFF
+424 VQSVADMYRFF
-435 QSEVLSQLNP
+435 QSEVLSQLDP
-445 EDPTFRDMYKQQ
+445 EDKEFRQIYIDQ

-497 GFDVGNSTQYDKLD
+497 GKDVGKGSYDKLD

-520 WKNKNDPSE
+520 WVDKNDPKK
-529 GRTNQPVGPTTAID
+529 GRTNNPAGPTTAID

-555 AIDNS
+555 KIPNS
-560 LKKEDLPYRAN
+560 LEDKDLPYRAN
-571 FQVVKDIYLSEK
+571 FQVVKDIYLSKK
-583 MIEKYGAPK
+583 MIEEFGAPK

-597 KNNPDENAEKK
+597 KNNPGENAEKK
-608 AEWYTNLFNR
+608 AEWYTNLFTR
-618 INEGGYQALETGLA
+618 MNEGGYQALETGLA
-632 HSAEWI
+632 HSSEWI

-711 SLQTEYE
+711 SLQTEYD